1 VNLDGKARKVKK
13 AIKLRDSNSMQTY
26 IYRVLKEVKPELG
39 ISKKAMAQL
48 NQILAELFE
57 NMMAESRKLMI
68 FSKKQTLSSKEVETS
83 IKLLYPG
90 ELGKLA
96 VQYGRNS
103 LQKFTEAANN

>member
-1 VNLDGKARKVKK
+1 M
-13 AIKLRDSNSMQTY
+13 KLRDNNSFQTY

-57 NMMAESRKLMI
+57 KMMDESRRLTL
-68 FSKKQTLSSKEVETS
+68 FTKKQTLSSKDVETS
-83 IKLLYPG
+83 IRLLYPG

-96 VQYGRNS
+96 VQYGRQS
-103 LQKFTEAANN
+103 LQKFTESSNA